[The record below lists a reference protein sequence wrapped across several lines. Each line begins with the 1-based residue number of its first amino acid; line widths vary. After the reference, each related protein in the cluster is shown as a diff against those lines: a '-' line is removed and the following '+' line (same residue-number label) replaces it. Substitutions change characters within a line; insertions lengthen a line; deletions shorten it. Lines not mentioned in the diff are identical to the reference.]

1 LDLIH
6 LIILGLIQGLTE
18 FLPISSSAHLILLP
32 IMTGWSDQ
40 GLAYDI
46 AAHLGSLIA
55 VIFYFRR
62 DLTRIVKSWCQSF
75 FSGPQTADSRMVW
88 YLLTSTIP
96 IGLAALLL
104 HDVVATV
111 LRDPLV
117 IAVATIMFGLIL
129 WWADLKGERL
139 RDVNSFRWRDVL
151 VIACAQIL
159 ALIPGASRSGVTI
172 TAGLMLGFDRTTAS
186 RFSFLMAV
194 PTILLAVAYE
204 IYTLQLG
211 TLSIDWMSLFI
222 VVIVSCASA
231 LLSVHLFL
239 QFLERIGMMP
249 FVLYRLLLGSVL
261 LAVFL

>member
-1 LDLIH
+1 MELVH
-6 LIILGLIQGLTE
+6 LIVLGLIQGLTE

-32 IMTGWSDQ
+32 NITGWSDQ
-40 GLAYDI
+40 GLVYDI
-46 AAHLGSLIA
+46 AAHFGSIFA

-62 DLTRIVKSWCQSF
+62 DLIRILKPWGQSIL
-75 FSGPQTADSRMVW
+75 SGPQTSDSRMVW

-96 IGLAALLL
+96 IGLAALFL

-117 IAVATIMFGLIL
+117 IAVATILFGLIL
-129 WWADLKGERL
+129 WWADVKGERL

-151 VIACAQIL
+151 VIACVQIL
-159 ALIPGASRSGVTI
+159 SLIPGASRSGVTI

-186 RFSFLMAV
+186 RFSFLMAI

-249 FVLYRLLLGSVL
+249 FVLYRILLGSVL
-261 LAVFL
+261 LVVFL